1 MIQVSGRPF
10 QPNHYWNADEL
21 ENVIT
26 EAMQEA
32 QDIYSFSS
40 ERELSFVIKSR
51 KNIIRSAQQ
60 MDEGEAAF
68 ATFKGSR
75 CNPEYWNLTEAGGFL
90 LKPQVRPSD
99 AMYDIFKNSNLYK
112 FECATACV
120 INFYHGILLTIG
132 SLSFNNLFPRLYLYS
147 WYTDEDLGLYSFHAN
162 HYVPGDVVYFNN
174 PDFDP
179 DTPWFRGI
187 NAIAMG
193 NGRFFGHGFSIRTA
207 NQMIEAL
214 NRKRKPDSQQSAYL
228 ASLITRPSFNQ
239 LANLSGGGRVHKMAS
254 LVVHHNKN
262 SISYINYLFELS
274 YQLKH

>member
-10 QPNHYWNADEL
+10 QPSDNWNTDEVDQ
-21 ENVIT
+21 VII
-26 EAMQEA
+26 EAMQKT

-40 ERELSFVIKSR
+40 ERELSFVIKAR
-51 KNIIRSAQQ
+51 KNIILSAKQ
-60 MDEGEAAF
+60 MDQGEAVF
-68 ATFKGSR
+68 ATFKNSR
-75 CNPEYWNLTEAGGFL
+75 CNPEYWNLTQAGGFL

-99 AMYDIFKNSNLYK
+99 AISDIFKNSALYK

-120 INFYHGILLTIG
+120 INFYHGILLTMG
-132 SLSFNNLFPRLYLYS
+132 SPSFNTLFPNLYLYS
-147 WYTDEDLGLYSFHAN
+147 WYTDEDLGLYSFYADHF
-162 HYVPGDVVYFNN
+162 VPGDVVYFNN

-179 DTPWFRGI
+179 GTPWLRGV

-214 NRKRKPDSQQSAYL
+214 NRNRKPDSQQSAYL

-239 LANLSGGGRVHKMAS
+239 LANFSGSVRAPKRAS
-254 LVVHHNKN
+254 FVIHHNKN
-262 SISYINYLFELS
+262 SISYITYLFELS
-274 YQLKH
+274 YKLKT

>member
-10 QPNHYWNADEL
+10 QSSNYWNKDEVGK
-21 ENVIT
+21 VII

-32 QDIYSFSS
+32 QDLYSFSS
-40 ERELSFVIKSR
+40 ERELSFVIKAR
-51 KNIIRSAQQ
+51 KNIILSARQ
-60 MDEGEAAF
+60 MDQGDSSF
-68 ATFKGSR
+68 ATFKSSR

-90 LKPQVRPSD
+90 LKPQVSPSD
-99 AMYDIFKNSNLYK
+99 AIFDIFKNSDLYK

-120 INFYHGILLTIG
+120 INFYHGILLSIG
-132 SLSFNNLFPRLYLYS
+132 SPSFNNLFPRLYLYS
-147 WYTDEDLGLYSFHAN
+147 WYTDEDLGLYSFYAN
-162 HYVPGDVVYFNN
+162 HFIPGDVIYFNN

-179 DTPWFRGI
+179 GTPWFRGV

-193 NGRFFGHGFSIRTA
+193 NSRFFGHGFGIRTA

-214 NRKRKPDSQQSAYL
+214 NRKRKTDSQQSAYL

-239 LANLSGGGRVHKMAS
+239 LANLSGSGRLHKRAS
-254 LVVHHNKN
+254 FVVHHNKN

-274 YQLKH
+274 YKLNH